1 MKRVIFFIFLVTLWS
16 CAPAPKK
23 THETVKNAQ
32 YYYKIGLSYLNS
44 GNNSQAIY
52 YLTKAYEIEPKNPDI
67 LNALGVAYSSVKE
80 FKKAEDFFL
89 KAIEISPNRGEI
101 YTNLGVILAEEKK
114 YNKALWYFK
123 KAVENP
129 EYKNKEKA
137 FYNIALVYKKLEEDD
152 KYEEYLKRALS
163 YNQYFINAYLA
174 LGNYYLTKGK
184 YEDALGVF
192 MKAYNIGIYTPEIYL
207 GLGKS
212 YYHLGKLPK
221 AKYYFLKAKR
231 FAGDNYFVATEAE
244 KYISKINE
252 EIARKKEEEVKKK
265 QAELEKLEK
274 VKQIEEL
281 ASENSLE
288 EVVVVKPVK
297 KEEKED
303 IFEKVEKEKRKI
315 KEEILNIP
323 KKEQNIP
330 EPAPEL
336 EKVVEPKL
344 KFYVQV
350 GVYSKRKYAE
360 ATVENLK
367 RENFNPKLIKKNV
380 DGKPYYFV
388 IIGYFNS
395 YLEASKFY
403 RKNLKPKGF
412 RGIVKFEKVKE

>member
-1 MKRVIFFIFLVTLWS
+1 MRKLLIFVLVIFIWS

-23 THETVKNAQ
+23 TQEPVKNAQ

-89 KAIEISPNRGEI
+89 KAIEISPDRGEI

-114 YNKALWYFK
+114 YNKAIWYFK
-123 KAVENP
+123 KAIENP

-137 FYNIALVYKKLEEDD
+137 FYNLALVYKKLDEDD
-152 KYEEYLKRALS
+152 KYEEYLKKALS

-174 LGNYYLTKGK
+174 LGNYYLSKGM
-184 YEDALGVF
+184 YEDALNVF
-192 MKAYNIGIYTPEIYL
+192 MKAYNVGIYTPEVYL

-221 AKYYFLKAKR
+221 AKYYFLKAKK
-231 FAGDNYFVATEAE
+231 FAGDNYFVANEAD
-244 KYISKINE
+244 KFISQINE
-252 EIARKKEEEVKKK
+252 EIARQKEEELKRK

-274 VKQIEEL
+274 IKQIEEI
-281 ASENSLE
+281 AEEGNLE
-288 EVVVVKPVK
+288 DVVVVKPVER
-297 KEEKED
+297 KEKQD
-303 IFEKVEKEKRKI
+303 LFEKIEKEKEKI
-315 KEEILNIP
+315 EKQILPSEEKPRENVKE
-323 KKEQNIP
+323 P
-330 EPAPEL
+330 EENVI
-336 EKVVEPKL
+336 ETKL
-344 KFYVQV
+344 RFYVQV
-350 GVYSKRKYAE
+350 GVYSNKKYAE
-360 ATVENLK
+360 EMIKKLKEINLSP
-367 RENFNPKLIKKNV
+367 RLIKRNV
-380 DGKPYYFV
+380 DGKPFYFV

-403 RKNLKPKGF
+403 RKNLKPNGF
-412 RGIVKFEKVKE
+412 KGIVKFEKVKG